1 MPKSKDVL
9 IAHRITIG
17 EHHQYKEGLTH
28 SQVDT
33 LIRQGYKVEAVQL
46 ADQSAVLAENEPS
59 IGTRLWLWKN
69 FVDGKP
75 EYWAFDNAYPCYAN
89 GDPMTLGEP
98 CGYAIV
104 RPSTNGRPEVSDEQ
118 VADQSAV
125 LAENEACAKAVANIP
140 APADDRASLYILGH
154 AAALRSANE
163 AIRARHK

>member
-28 SQVDT
+28 SQVDI

-46 ADQSAVLAENEPS
+46 
-59 IGTRLWLWKN
+59 
-69 FVDGKP
+69 
-75 EYWAFDNAYPCYAN
+75 
-89 GDPMTLGEP
+89 
-98 CGYAIV
+98 
-104 RPSTNGRPEVSDEQ
+104 
-118 VADQSAV
+118 ADQSAV